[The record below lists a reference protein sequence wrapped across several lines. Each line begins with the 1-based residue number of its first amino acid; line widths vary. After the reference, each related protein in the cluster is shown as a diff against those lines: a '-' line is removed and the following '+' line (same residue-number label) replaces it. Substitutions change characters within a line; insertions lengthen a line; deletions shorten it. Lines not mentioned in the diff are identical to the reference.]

1 MNALSWVLVITV
13 LWDVGRISVS
23 SALKVRVGLLRPM
36 YDKVKPVNEVVV
48 PGIDN
53 AQASLILEERGPQS
67 SSVTLNVPN
76 TVTVY
81 CSSSCCH
88 DPQ

>member
-36 YDKVKPVNEVVV
+36 YDKVKPVNEV
-48 PGIDN
+48 GCSWN
-53 AQASLILEERGPQS
+53 RQCTGLSNFGRKGT
-67 SSVTLNVPN
+67 SV
-76 TVTVY
+76 
-81 CSSSCCH
+81 
-88 DPQ
+88 